1 MATTEKE
8 TYDEVGEVEVLV
20 SRVEMF
26 IEETFK
32 ENHYRHC
39 CRCCRRRSGL
49 GY

>member
-26 IEETFK
+26 IEE
-32 ENHYRHC
+32 H
-39 CRCCRRRSGL
+39 SGIIV
-49 GY
+49 